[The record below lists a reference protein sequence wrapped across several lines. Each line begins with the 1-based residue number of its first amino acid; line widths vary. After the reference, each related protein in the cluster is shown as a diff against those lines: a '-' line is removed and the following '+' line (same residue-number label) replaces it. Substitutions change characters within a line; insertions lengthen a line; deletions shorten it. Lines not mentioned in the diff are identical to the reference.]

1 VSNWFVL
8 EGPDGSG
15 KSTQAKALCAWLTA
29 QGRAV
34 LHLREPGSTPVGEAL
49 RALLLDPRTAELR
62 PETEALLF
70 TAARAELVQGV
81 VRPALERGAVVVSER
96 CWVSTLVYQ
105 GVAGGLDLGWIEDLT
120 ARAHQGCMPD
130 AVFVLDVPVPVSAAR
145 ISARSSDRFEGRGR
159 AFLQQVRAGFR
170 AMAQRDSRLVL
181 IDAEQDVDAVQHALR
196 AQVRERLS

>member
-1 VSNWFVL
+1 MSNWFVL
-8 EGPDGSG
+8 DGPDGSG
-15 KSTQAKALCAWLTA
+15 KSTQARALCAWLQA
-29 QGRAV
+29 QGRPV

-49 RALLLDPRTAELR
+49 RALLLDPRTGQLR

-96 CWVSTLVYQ
+96 CWLSTLVYQ
-105 GVAGGLDLGWIEDLT
+105 GVAGGLDLAWIDELT

-130 AVFVLDVPVPVSAAR
+130 AVFVLDVPVPVSTDR
-145 ISARSSDRFEGRGR
+145 ISNRSGDRFEGRGR
-159 AFLQQVRAGFR
+159 AFLQQVRDGFR
-170 AMAQRDSRLVL
+170 AMVARDRRFVLV
-181 IDAEQDVDAVQHALR
+181 DAEQGVDIVQQALR